1 MNTKYF
7 RMKIAKLKTGDN
19 STSIKGRINSFNVN
33 AGQNYPNGL
42 SGTEIFAEAPAIFQ
56 NPVPIFQN

>member
-19 STSIKGRINSFNVN
+19 STSTKGRINSFNVN
-33 AGQNYPNGL
+33 AGQNYPN
-42 SGTEIFAEAPAIFQ
+42 
-56 NPVPIFQN
+56 